1 MKWNELSPDIV
12 RLSVKDLTPRLGFL
26 DAIRVLGS
34 PAGSPPVVLFRT
46 DAALRVEAHAK
57 SRNVELGGLLV
68 GNVFSGTANNSVVAI
83 EICEAVPSE
92 QFDSTSVSLS
102 MSPQVWQQA
111 AAFRRNN
118 LHVVGWYH
126 THPNLGAFFSGTDR
140 TTQRGFFRELYSLGL
155 VFDPIR
161 NEEAW
166 FIGPESDPLLK
177 PQIVRTGK

>member
-1 MKWNELSPDIV
+1 MKWNELPPDV
-12 RLSVKDLTPRLGFL
+12 AQLSVNDLTPRLGFV
-26 DAIRVLGS
+26 DAMRVLGL

-46 DAALRVEAHAK
+46 DAALRVEAHAR
-57 SRNVELGGLLV
+57 SRSVELGGLLV
-68 GNVFSGTANNSVVAI
+68 GNVFSETANNRVVAI
-83 EICEAVPSE
+83 EVCEAVPSE

-102 MSPQVWQQA
+102 MSPQVWQEA
-111 AAFRRNN
+111 AAFRKND

-140 TTQRGFFRELYSLGL
+140 TTQRGFFREAYSLGV

-166 FIGPESDPLLK
+166 FIGPEAEPVLRH
-177 PQIVRTGK
+177 QIVRT